1 MVLLELRSAMKYNIN
16 NNSKTVTSM
25 ERDIMMKKFWCLALV
40 SLALLLAACSQEDA
54 VLPADDNN
62 IANSEVNNVGDDA
75 NTNNND
81 EQSTEKIYYGQW
93 QVEECLDA
101 GPIYALSD
109 GEIEQLLGTNL
120 IYAADS
126 FTSGSAVSEA
136 PVYQETTESGA
147 TFTANYNNQLSL
159 ADLTI
164 SADEVVAVSITNSAY
179 FGSNFYVKDEH
190 TLIIV
195 DNGVFFTAIR
205 Q

>member
-109 GEIEQLLGTNL
+109 DEIEQLLGTNL

-126 FTSGSAVSEA
+126 FTS
-136 PVYQETTESGA
+136 ESGA